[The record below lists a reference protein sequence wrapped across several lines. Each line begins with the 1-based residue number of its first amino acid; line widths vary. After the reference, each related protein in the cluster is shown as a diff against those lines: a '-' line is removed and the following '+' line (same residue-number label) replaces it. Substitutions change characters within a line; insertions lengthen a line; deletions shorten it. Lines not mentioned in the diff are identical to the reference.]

1 MLLRRLS
8 TAGRGPLRASL
19 SEQGVT
25 LSSTHSGFTVKSIQ
39 PVAEF
44 DITLVEL
51 EHGKT
56 GARLLHVDTS
66 DTNNAFGV
74 CFRTPAKESTG
85 VAHILEHIVLCGS
98 ERFPVRDPFFKM
110 LKRSMNTFMNAM
122 TAGDFTVYPFST
134 VVPSDYDN
142 LLQVYLDACFFPLL
156 RKTDFMQEGHR
167 LEVVVDEHTH
177 TQRLKRAGVVFN
189 EMKGHLSSSSSLFG
203 VEVSAQLFGPE
214 SVYGQV
220 SGGDWKVIP
229 ELTHERLV
237 DFHRTKYHP
246 SNSLFV
252 TYGDLPL
259 GQTLSTIDS
268 RVLQRFS
275 YSHASATEPLALI
288 REPVPA
294 QRRAD
299 VAISVP
305 QDSESDVGRKLVR
318 AWTLGEFDSTNVD
331 RVFEASI
338 VSELLLEGASAPL
351 YGKLIESQIAPR
363 FAPGV
368 GLDPS
373 SFYPSCAVGASG
385 VSEDNL
391 NKVEAAILDGLEL
404 AVREGFPAQR
414 VDSILHQM
422 ELSRRHKRTDFGL
435 TCIQSASSTWVH
447 GGRLQ
452 DALDF
457 TGPISR
463 FKLALEA
470 NPRLLQD
477 VAGRL
482 FRDKFASPHVVRVV
496 ATPTA
501 DFSVQEAEI
510 PITSA
515 EQVDEVAEL
524 NRELAVER
532 EMVEDLSVLPTLT
545 VSNDVPRTYADPLPE
560 ISHSKLLGQRVLGQ
574 KTNGVSYLRGKFPV
588 SSPNRLLPLLCA
600 FVGDVDAGAR
610 SYKELDT
617 ALERYGGSLSL
628 APSFPVWLEDHSV
641 RPEVSFSLD
650 CLAANATKAYGELLG
665 DIFTQSRFVGSEERI
680 GTLLQ
685 TTSESMKAGLSR
697 SCPRYANSKCM
708 AAFGAQ
714 YQVQDAYSGFAQYE
728 FVQAQAAREDK
739 SALASELQ
747 QLFQS
752 TFVRPELSLCSDVDV
767 SRAVEQFL
775 GRFPTASTPSL
786 TSPFPTS
793 TPPSRASYLALPVPV
808 HYCHAVVET
817 PVRFGHE
824 DDAAMLVLS
833 RLASYDFLHQQVREK
848 GGAYGSGCSLDQAGF
863 LAFSSFW
870 DPHSAQT
877 LQVFDQCLAW
887 LCEAS
892 FSEKQVDEAL
902 LSVFA
907 ALDAPQNV
915 SSKGLGQFRHG
926 TTQAMK
932 DAQRDKLF
940 DLVGQQGVGKLRTVA
955 RRHLQGVGSF
965 LLSEP
970 ASASATRTSVCIAGK
985 KDTSEDFAKRGFQVV
1000 VA

>member
-8 TAGRGPLRASL
+8 TGARGPLRASL
-19 SEQGVT
+19 SEQGIT
-25 LSSTHSGFTVKSIQ
+25 LSSMHSGFTVKSIQ
-39 PVAEF
+39 PIAEF

-56 GARLLHVDTS
+56 GATLLHVDTS

-167 LEVVVDEHTH
+167 LEVVVDEETH
-177 TQRLKRAGVVFN
+177 QQRLKRAGVVFN

-203 VEVSAQLFGPE
+203 VEVSAQLFGSE
-214 SVYGQV
+214 SIYGQV

-229 ELTHERLV
+229 DLTHERLV
-237 DFHRTKYHP
+237 DFHKTKYHP

-259 GQTLSTIDS
+259 GKTLDTIDS

-275 YSHASATEPLALI
+275 YSH
-288 REPVPA
+288 
-294 QRRAD
+294 
-299 VAISVP
+299 
-305 QDSESDVGRKLVR
+305 DSDSDVGRKLVK
-318 AWTLGEFDSTNVD
+318 AWTISEFDSTNVD

-385 VSEDNL
+385 VSEENL
-391 NKVEAAILDGLEL
+391 SKVEAAILDGLEL
-404 AVREGFPAQR
+404 AVKEGFPAQR

-422 ELSRRHKRTDFGL
+422 ELGRRHKRTDFGL

-447 GGRLQ
+447 GGKLQ

-463 FKLALEA
+463 FKLALGA

-477 VAGRL
+477 LAGSL
-482 FRDKFASPHVVRVV
+482 FRDKFTSEQTVRVV
-496 ATPTA
+496 ATPTPT
-501 DFSVQEAEI
+501 FSVQEAEV
-510 PITSA
+510 PITSLQ
-515 EQVDEVAEL
+515 QVEEITKL
-524 NRELAVER
+524 NHELAVER
-532 EMVEDLSVLPTLT
+532 DMVEDLSVLPTLT
-545 VSNDVPRTYADPLPE
+545 VSNDVSRAYADPLPE
-560 ISHSKLLGQRVLGQ
+560 IRHSQLGQQVLGQ

-588 SSPNRLLPLLCA
+588 SRPNPLLPLLCA

-617 ALERYGGSLSL
+617 ALERYSGTLSVS
-628 APSFPVWLEDHSV
+628 PSFPIWLEDHSE
-641 RPEVSFSLD
+641 RPESH
-650 CLAANATKAYGELLG
+650 
-665 DIFTQSRFVGSEERI
+665 FVGSEERVKRL
-680 GTLLQ
+680 GTLLH
-685 TTSESMKAGLSR
+685 TRSESMKAGLSR

-708 AAFGAQ
+708 AAFGPQ

-728 FVQAQAAREDK
+728 FVQAQAQREDK
-739 SALASELQ
+739 SALAGELQ
-747 QLFQS
+747 QLFHE
-752 TFVRPELSLCSDVDV
+752 TFAHPELSLCSDADV
-767 SRAVEQFL
+767 SPAVEQFL
-775 GRFPTASTPSL
+775 GRFSNAPVPTNTASSLSLTPS
-786 TSPFPTS
+786 P
-793 TPPSRASYLALPVPV
+793 RASYLALPVPV
-808 HYCHAVVET
+808 HYCHAVVQT

-848 GGAYGSGCSLDQAGF
+848 GGAYGSGCSLDNSGF

-870 DPHSAQT
+870 DPHSTQT

-887 LCEAS
+887 LCEAN
-892 FSEKQVDEAL
+892 FTEKQVDEAL

-932 DAQRDKLF
+932 DRQRDKLF

-955 RRHLQGVGSF
+955 RRHLQSVDSF
-965 LLSEP
+965 LQGTS
-970 ASASATRTSVCIAGK
+970 SSTSSSVCIAGK

-1000 VA
+1000 LA